1 MHITSTDDDWFKLVL
16 WRKKSTFLLFEKIYR
31 YRDEVFAL
39 QFNHLKQKVNLCE
52 LRVKRRKLTTA
63 ATIGYIPKTPFGL
76 ISSPEQ
82 NFQTSWRSGLKKVA
96 CVDSPWKKQS
106 EKECVWVKRECVWE
120 GGRESFQTIFVATDQ
135 LKLAFLKNKDL
146 RLCWETSWSQFWSQ
160 PTSSIYEPAI
170 QFKIID
176 SHSWLGSRGL
186 LKWALNI
193 GRLKEL
199 GLLLKRGQEMNL

>member
-96 CVDSPWKKQS
+96 CVDSPWKKES

-120 GGRESFQTIFVATDQ
+120 GERVRVRERKRELPNHFCCHRSTQVGFPQ
-135 LKLAFLKNKDL
+135 K
-146 RLCWETSWSQFWSQ
+146 
-160 PTSSIYEPAI
+160 
-170 QFKIID
+170 
-176 SHSWLGSRGL
+176 
-186 LKWALNI
+186 
-193 GRLKEL
+193 L
-199 GLLLKRGQEMNL
+199 GLATLLRDIVISVLIAAYCFFLWASNFLPSVQNSR